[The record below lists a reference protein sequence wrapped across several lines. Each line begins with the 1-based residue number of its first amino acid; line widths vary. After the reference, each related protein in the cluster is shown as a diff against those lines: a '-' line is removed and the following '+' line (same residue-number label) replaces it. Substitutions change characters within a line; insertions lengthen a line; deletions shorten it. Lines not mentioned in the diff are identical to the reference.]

1 MSSMHGRV
9 GGNHPDLLTAA
20 IFVALGSL
28 GLWAGRTLEFGT
40 LAAMGPGFLPT
51 VICWLLVALGLVV
64 GLRGLRGTRDN
75 IAPGKMRPVVVITLA
90 IVGFAYIA
98 SGLGFVLAALWLI
111 IVGALA
117 DGESRPVETVLLAIG
132 LTVFGALVFIYGLG
146 VQIKLLPF

>member
-1 MSSMHGRV
+1 MSSLHG
-9 GGNHPDLLTAA
+9 
-20 IFVALGSL
+20 
-28 GLWAGRTLEFGT
+28 
-40 LAAMGPGFLPT
+40 
-51 VICWLLVALGLVV
+51 
-64 GLRGLRGTRDN
+64 
-75 IAPGKMRPVVVITLA
+75 ITLA

-117 DGESRPVETVLLAIG
+117 DREFRPVETVLLAIG